1 MRFTVIDSPDR
12 PQEDVW
18 IRLPLPR
25 GRCPHTGL
33 ARTTL
38 DQLVERS
45 KGEVKTVLLK
55 KPGSLR
61 GIRLIHL
68 GSLQSYLTVLA
79 KTQLRTPSA
88 AKEQEAVPCK
98 K

>member
-1 MRFTVIDSPDR
+1 MRFTIVDSPDR
-12 PQEDVW
+12 PTEDVW

-25 GRCPHTGL
+25 GRCPYTGL

-55 KPGSLR
+55 KPGALR
-61 GIRLIHL
+61 GVRLIHL
-68 GSLQSYLTVLA
+68 GSLQSHLTALA
-79 KTQLRTPSA
+79 KIQLRNPSA
-88 AKEQEAVPCK
+88 AKEQEAVPCEK
-98 K
+98 

>member
-12 PQEDVW
+12 LAEDVW

-25 GRCPHTGL
+25 GRCPYTGL

-45 KGEVKTVLLK
+45 RGEVKTVLLK
-55 KPGSLR
+55 KPGALR

-68 GSLQSYLTVLA
+68 GSLQNYLNSLA
-79 KTQLRTPSA
+79 KTQLHTPSA
-88 AKEQEAVPCK
+88 VKD
-98 K
+98 